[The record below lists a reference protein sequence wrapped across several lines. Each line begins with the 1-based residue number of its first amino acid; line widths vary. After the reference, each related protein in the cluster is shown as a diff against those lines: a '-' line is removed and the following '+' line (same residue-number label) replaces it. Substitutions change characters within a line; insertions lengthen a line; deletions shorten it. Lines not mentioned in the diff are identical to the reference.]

1 MTEVSTSSDKEEVGM
16 TSNGGEGMEWHSD
29 GGEGEFT
36 LLMSLS
42 GTSICHD
49 IP

>member
-1 MTEVSTSSDKEEVGM
+1 MEGVAETLTSSDKEEFGM

-36 LLMSLS
+36 LLMSLT
-42 GTSICHD
+42 GTFT
-49 IP
+49 